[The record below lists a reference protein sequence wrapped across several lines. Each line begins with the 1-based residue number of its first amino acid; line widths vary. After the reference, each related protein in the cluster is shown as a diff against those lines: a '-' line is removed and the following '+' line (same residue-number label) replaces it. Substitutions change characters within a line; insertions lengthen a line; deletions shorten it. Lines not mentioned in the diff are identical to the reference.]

1 MHEDEFERLKS
12 GFRTLP
18 IRDEA
23 GRTRLTNE
31 LENVVRSVLDE
42 KAAERYVKQIKDVDF
57 YPMMVW
63 SGGPDNV
70 PRTWPQG
77 CEKMVAV
84 IDSIEHSIRFST
96 RTAASSTR
104 TGVNMNK
111 VFIVHGRDHGML
123 NDVKT
128 FLYRIDVEPIV
139 LMDEANEG
147 GTVIEKFERH
157 ADVPFAIVLFSPDDE
172 GRDASEPNKPLKRRP
187 RQNAVIELGFFI
199 GKLGRKGTALM
210 VDGRIDAAMVEYPS
224 DVAGVIPIYYK
235 PESDWKLL
243 LLRELRVAKIEHD
256 GSKV

>member
-1 MHEDEFERLKS
+1 
-12 GFRTLP
+12 
-18 IRDEA
+18 
-23 GRTRLTNE
+23 
-31 LENVVRSVLDE
+31 
-42 KAAERYVKQIKDVDF
+42 
-57 YPMMVW
+57 
-63 SGGPDNV
+63 
-70 PRTWPQG
+70 
-77 CEKMVAV
+77 
-84 IDSIEHSIRFST
+84 
-96 RTAASSTR
+96 
-104 TGVNMNK
+104 MNK

-172 GRDASEPNKPLKRRP
+172 GRDASEPDKPLKRRP

-210 VDGRIDAAMVEYPS
+210 VDGRIDPDMVEYPS
-224 DVAGVIPIYYK
+224 DVAGVIPIYYL
-235 PESDWKLL
+235 PDSNWKLL
-243 LLRELRVAKIEHD
+243 LLRELKVAKIDHD